1 MIKSI
6 PNFLEFIISL
16 LILVSLSFVLLACG
30 FSLEAV
36 TLQLLIIVSIVGDI
50 ALFWL
55 HRDDD

>member
-1 MIKSI
+1 MKTL
-6 PNFLEFIISL
+6 PDFLEFIISL
-16 LILVSLSFVLLACG
+16 LILVSLSFTLLAFG
-30 FSLEAV
+30 YSLEAV